1 MHYAWHPGSR
11 SKGASPPDDDGWR
24 RKLAACAVREPH
36 EKAARVERAA
46 FELSE
51 IVPEAD
57 YGEYVIVRTPA
68 TLPIVIVVPCEKPA
82 GYTSFATEFSTL
94 T

>member
-1 MHYAWHPGSR
+1 MFVVLTVCLVLGHTGRFERSGSCVY
-11 SKGASPPDDDGWR
+11 G
-24 RKLAACAVREPH
+24 VREAPRGGKK
-36 EKAARVERAA
+36 KAARKRAA
-46 FELSE
+46 LELFG
-51 IVPEAD
+51 IDLGAD
-57 YGEYVIVRTPA
+57 YGAYVIVRTPA